1 MPLSSEREVVRRLA
15 EEGLNASPDAV
26 ARIAGRADADTLVRA
41 LVRYADGAVVT
52 RNDVS
57 EVVDALEGNDEEG
70 GDDPD
75 DTHDTHTPSSDD
87 LPASDPPDRPADSPA
102 SDDDVPS
109 SPNAGDARTDGAVS
123 PADVPAD
130 ASSSSD
136 GTSSS
141 NVSSSSD
148 GTSEKP
154 PSSDGNAPNPPSS
167 NGTEPSSTSPDGTA
181 PNPTSSNGNAPDQTS
196 PNGTVPPTSD
206 TSSTTTHREPS
217 PVDVS
222 NDITGESTCTG
233 EYAEFVGYFRDRF
246 DRLSKLLRSRIQPRT
261 VDAVESGGKDVAL
274 VGMVN
279 DVRTTS
285 SDRDNRLVEIED
297 PTGEIRL
304 LLSDELV
311 DVAERLVVDEVIGVE
326 GRLSDD
332 AGMVF
337 VNDVHFPE
345 VPSRREPSTASR
357 DVKAVLISD
366 IHVGSETFVRDRW
379 ELFADWLGRQD
390 DVEYLLVG
398 GDMVEGVGV
407 YPGQDEELTTVDIYE
422 QYADCAGMFDALP
435 DDIQIVT
442 ITGNH
447 DSVRLAEP
455 QPALDERFR
464 EPFADNVSFHGNPSV
479 VSVEGVDVLM
489 YHGMSLNPF
498 AESVPEVEIESPETA
513 MVEMLRKRHLAP
525 MYGDVRLAPEK
536 EDYLVIDEPPDVLHT
551 GHTHTVGAEEY
562 RNVLTVNTGAWQAQ
576 TPYQKSMN
584 IQPDVGYAAVLD
596 LSTLELKMKE
606 FVP

>member
-1 MPLSSEREVVRRLA
+1 MPISSEREVVRHLA
-15 EEGLNASPDAV
+15 EEGLNASPGAV
-26 ARIAGRADADTLVRA
+26 ARIVGSPNPEA
-41 LVRYADGAVVT
+41 LVHAVARTAEGPVVT
-52 RNDVS
+52 RADVT
-57 EVVDALEGNDEEG
+57 DAAEAVGPDGG
-70 GDDPD
+70 GDAV
-75 DTHDTHTPSSDD
+75 
-87 LPASDPPDRPADSPA
+87 PAEHPDSPHDSL
-102 SDDDVPS
+102 SDTSEDGPTDAAPEE
-109 SPNAGDARTDGAVS
+109 NGEARTDGALS
-123 PADVPAD
+123 PEDTDTPTD
-130 ASSSSD
+130 
-136 GTSSS
+136 T
-141 NVSSSSD
+141 
-148 GTSEKP
+148 E
-154 PSSDGNAPNPPSS
+154 PS
-167 NGTEPSSTSPDGTA
+167 PSSTSGASASASHTSPTA
-181 PNPTSSNGNAPDQTS
+181 PSQQKTRTRAPSEVEVT
-196 PNGTVPPTSD
+196 
-206 TSSTTTHREPS
+206 
-217 PVDVS
+217 

-233 EYAEFVGYFRDRF
+233 EYADFVGYFRDRF
-246 DRLSKLLRSRIQPRT
+246 DRLSDPLRSRIQPRSI
-261 VDAVESGGKDVAL
+261 DSAASGGKDVSL

-332 AGMVF
+332 GGLVF
-337 VNDVHFPE
+337 VDDVQFPE
-345 VPSRREPSTASR
+345 VPPRREPSTASR
-357 DVKAVLISD
+357 DAKAVLISD
-366 IHVGSETFVRDRW
+366 IHVGSETFVRDHW
-379 ELFADWLGRQD
+379 ELFADWIARQG

-398 GDMVEGVGV
+398 GDLVEGVGV
-407 YPGQDEELTTVDIYE
+407 YPGQDDELTTVDIHE
-422 QYADCAGMFDALP
+422 QYAECAEMFAALP
-435 DDIQIVT
+435 DDIEILT

-455 QPALDERFR
+455 QPALDDRFHG
-464 EPFADNVSFHGNPSV
+464 PFGDNVSFHGNPSV
-479 VSVEGVDVLM
+479 VTVEGVDVLM

-498 AESVPEVEIESPETA
+498 AESVPGVEIESPETA

-551 GHTHTVGAEEY
+551 GHTHTVGAERY

-596 LSTLELKMKE
+596 LSSLELEMKG
-606 FVP
+606 FAP

>member
-26 ARIAGRADADTLVRA
+26 ARIVGSTDTEAVITELVRRA
-41 LVRYADGAVVT
+41 HGPVVT
-52 RNDVS
+52 RDDVRAVAEAS
-57 EVVDALEGNDEEG
+57 G
-70 GDDPD
+70 GDDTGGPD
-75 DTHDTHTPSSDD
+75 ETSSDD
-87 LPASDPPDRPADSPA
+87 LPVSDPPDRPAGRDAGTSSGDTETTR
-102 SDDDVPS
+102 SDV
-109 SPNAGDARTDGAVS
+109 GDARTDGAVS
-123 PADVPAD
+123 PTEVPA
-130 ASSSSD
+130 SD
-136 GTSSS
+136 VSPEPGSGTSPT
-141 NVSSSSD
+141 
-148 GTSEKP
+148 G
-154 PSSDGNAPNPPSS
+154 PSSRN
-167 NGTEPSSTSPDGTA
+167 
-181 PNPTSSNGNAPDQTS
+181 
-196 PNGTVPPTSD
+196 
-206 TSSTTTHREPS
+206 PS
-217 PVDVS
+217 PVDVA

-233 EYAEFVGYFRDRF
+233 DYSDFVGYFRDRF
-246 DRLSKLLRSRIQPRT
+246 DKLSSLLRSRIQPRT
-261 VDAVESGGKDVAL
+261 VDSAGSGGKDVAL

-304 LLSDELV
+304 LLSDVLV
-311 DVAERLVVDEVIGVE
+311 DVAETLVVDEVIGVE

-332 AGMVF
+332 GGMVF
-337 VNDVHFPE
+337 VDEVHFPE
-345 VPSRREPSTASR
+345 VPPRREPTTASR

-366 IHVGSETFVRDRW
+366 IHVGSDTFVRDHW
-379 ELFADWLGRQD
+379 ELFADWLSGRD

-407 YPGQDEELTTVDIYE
+407 YPGQDDELTTVDIYE
-422 QYADCAGMFDALP
+422 QYRECAEMFDALP
-435 DDIQIVT
+435 DDIEIVT

-447 DSVRLAEP
+447 DTVRLAEP
-455 QPALDERFR
+455 QPALDDRFR
-464 EPFADNVSFHGNPSV
+464 EPFGDNVSFHGNPSV
-479 VSVEGVDVLM
+479 VTVEGVDVLM

-498 AESVPEVEIESPETA
+498 AESLPHVEIESPETA

-536 EDYLVIDEPPDVLHT
+536 EDYLVIDDVPDVLHT
-551 GHTHTVGAEEY
+551 GHTHTVGAEKY

-596 LSTLELKMKE
+596 LSTLELDLKQFE
-606 FVP
+606 P

>member
-1 MPLSSEREVVRRLA
+1 MSLSSEREVVRRLA

-26 ARIAGRADADTLVRA
+26 ARIVGSPDAEALVRA
-41 LVRYADGAVVT
+41 VARRADGPVVT
-52 RNDVS
+52 RDDVTAAA
-57 EVVDALEGNDEEG
+57 EAAGGNGSDRAESDG
-70 GDDPD
+70 
-75 DTHDTHTPSSDD
+75 TSSDD
-87 LPASDPPDRPADSPA
+87 VPVDPPDRPAGRDPGASGGTETVDTETSP
-102 SDDDVPS
+102 PG
-109 SPNAGDARTDGAVS
+109 AGDARTDGALSPNEVS
-123 PADVPAD
+123 D
-130 ASSSSD
+130 
-136 GTSSS
+136 
-141 NVSSSSD
+141 
-148 GTSEKP
+148 
-154 PSSDGNAPNPPSS
+154 
-167 NGTEPSSTSPDGTA
+167 SSTSVPDPDRSA
-181 PNPTSSNGNAPDQTS
+181 PSEPS
-196 PNGTVPPTSD
+196 SD
-206 TSSTTTHREPS
+206 TSSTAPSSTTSPTGPSSRSPS

-233 EYAEFVGYFRDRF
+233 EYADFVGYFRDRF
-246 DRLSKLLRSRIQPRT
+246 DRLSSLLRSRIQPRT
-261 VDAVESGGKDVAL
+261 IDSAASGGKDVAL

-311 DVAERLVVDEVIGVE
+311 DLAERLVVDEVIGVE

-332 AGMVF
+332 GGLVF
-337 VNDVHFPE
+337 VDEVHFPE
-345 VPSRREPSTASR
+345 IPPRREPSTASR

-366 IHVGSETFVRDRW
+366 IHVGSETFVRERWDR
-379 ELFADWLGRQD
+379 FADWLSGRS

-407 YPGQDEELTTVDIYE
+407 YPGQDDELTTVDIYE
-422 QYADCAGMFDALP
+422 QYRDCAEMFDALP
-435 DDIQIVT
+435 DDIEIVT

-479 VSVEGVDVLM
+479 VTVEGVDVLM

-498 AESVPEVEIESPETA
+498 AESVPHVEIESPETA

-536 EDYLVIDEPPDVLHT
+536 EDYLVIDDVPDVLHT
-551 GHTHTVGAEEY
+551 GHTHTVGAEKY
-562 RNVLTVNTGAWQAQ
+562 RNVLAVNTGAWQAQ

-596 LSTLELKMKE
+596 LSTLELDMKQ
-606 FVP
+606 FAP

>member
-26 ARIAGRADADTLVRA
+26 ARIAGGTDPEALVRA
-41 LVRYADGAVVT
+41 LARRADGPVVT
-52 RNDVS
+52 REDVV
-57 EVVDALEGNDEEG
+57 EAAEGFEDA
-70 GDDPD
+70 
-75 DTHDTHTPSSDD
+75 DTEHTSSDD
-87 LPASDPPDRPADSPA
+87 PPSSDPPDRPAGREDAGGSPDT
-102 SDDDVPS
+102 SRS
-109 SPNAGDARTDGAVS
+109 EDARTDGALS
-123 PADVPAD
+123 PDDPRGTP
-130 ASSSSD
+130 SD
-136 GTSSS
+136 PPPDTS
-141 NVSSSSD
+141 
-148 GTSEKP
+148 TSG
-154 PSSDGNAPNPPSS
+154 PSSPGPSS
-167 NGTEPSSTSPDGTA
+167 VGVT
-181 PNPTSSNGNAPDQTS
+181 
-196 PNGTVPPTSD
+196 
-206 TSSTTTHREPS
+206 
-217 PVDVS
+217 

-233 EYAEFVGYFRDRF
+233 EYADFVGYFRDRF
-246 DRLSKLLRSRIQPRT
+246 DRLSSLLRSRIQPRT
-261 VDAVESGGKDVAL
+261 VDSAASGGKDVSL

-311 DVAERLVVDEVIGVE
+311 DVAETLVVDEVIGVE

-332 AGMVF
+332 GGMVF
-337 VNDVHFPE
+337 VDDVHFPE
-345 VPSRREPSTASR
+345 VPPRREPSTASR

-366 IHVGSETFVRDRW
+366 IHVGSETFVRDHW
-379 ELFADWLGRQD
+379 DLFADWLSRQE

-422 QYADCAGMFDALP
+422 QYRDCAEMFDALP
-435 DDIQIVT
+435 DDIEILT

-455 QPALDERFR
+455 QPALDDRFR
-464 EPFADNVSFHGNPSV
+464 EPFGDNVSFHGNPSV
-479 VSVEGVDVLM
+479 VTVEGVDVLM

-498 AESVPEVEIESPETA
+498 AESVPHVEIESPETA

-536 EDYLVIDEPPDVLHT
+536 EDYLVIDDVPDVLHT
-551 GHTHTVGAEEY
+551 GHTHTVGAERY

-584 IQPDVGYAAVLD
+584 IHPDVGYAAVLD
-596 LSTLELKMKE
+596 LSTLELELKE
-606 FVP
+606 FAP

>member
-1 MPLSSEREVVRRLA
+1 MPLSSESEVVRRLA

-26 ARIAGRADADTLVRA
+26 ARIVRSSDAEALVRA
-41 LVRYADGAVVT
+41 LARTTDGPVVT
-52 RNDVS
+52 REDVAAA
-57 EVVDALEGNDEEG
+57 ETGDPGRGNAPSDT
-70 GDDPD
+70 D
-75 DTHDTHTPSSDD
+75 DT
-87 LPASDPPDRPADSPA
+87 LPDPPDRPGDATDR
-102 SDDDVPS
+102 S
-109 SPNAGDARTDGAVS
+109 SGSGDARTDGALS
-123 PADVPAD
+123 PTDG
-130 ASSSSD
+130 SSTPTTNSSPTD
-136 GTSSS
+136 GSTSYGSS
-141 NVSSSSD
+141 GNSTD
-148 GTSEKP
+148 T
-154 PSSDGNAPNPPSS
+154 PSSRS
-167 NGTEPSSTSPDGTA
+167 
-181 PNPTSSNGNAPDQTS
+181 
-196 PNGTVPPTSD
+196 
-206 TSSTTTHREPS
+206 PS
-217 PVDVS
+217 PVDIS

-233 EYAEFVGYFRDRF
+233 EYSDFVTYFRDRF
-246 DRLSKLLRSRIQPRT
+246 DKLSSLLRSRIQPRT
-261 VDAVESGGKDVAL
+261 IDSAASGGKDVAL

-311 DVAERLVVDEVIGVE
+311 DVAETLVVDEVIGVE

-332 AGMVF
+332 GGLVF
-337 VNDVHFPE
+337 VDEVHFPE
-345 VPSRREPSTASR
+345 VPPRRQSSTASR

-366 IHVGSETFVRDRW
+366 IHVGSETFVRDHW
-379 ELFADWLGRQD
+379 ELFADWLARQD

-407 YPGQDEELTTVDIYE
+407 YPGQDDELTTVDLYE
-422 QYADCAGMFDALP
+422 QYRDCAEMFDALP
-435 DDIQIVT
+435 DDIEIVT

-464 EPFADNVSFHGNPSV
+464 EPFGENVSFHGNPSV
-479 VSVEGVDVLM
+479 VTVEGVDVLM

-498 AESVPEVEIESPETA
+498 AESLPHVEIESPETA

-536 EDYLVIDEPPDVLHT
+536 EDYLVIDDVPDVLHT
-551 GHTHTVGAEEY
+551 GHTHTVGAEKY

-596 LSTLELKMKE
+596 LSTLELDMKG
-606 FVP
+606 FAP